1 MFLIGSCSK
10 TRGPDPALINPHHII
25 IAIFIRFTRIIPSLR
40 DGGAGA
46 GAGAQT
52 SPSFGL
58 CSEIH
63 ASSASVVPSSHVPYR
78 CVFCSECGRLF
89 CLHVSPVSSS
99 APLHLPA
106 VLGKDAAIWHKLMDI
121 QARAVTAQTCYS
133 TCRNVRGEMVPQSFF
148 FSF

>member
-10 TRGPDPALINPHHII
+10 TRGLDPALINPHHII

-40 DGGAGA
+40 DGGTGA

-63 ASSASVVPSSHVPYR
+63 VSSSLGCPPFARPIPVCVLQRVRPFVLLSHQP
-78 CVFCSECGRLF
+78 G
-89 CLHVSPVSSS
+89 SSS

-106 VLGKDAAIWHKLMDI
+106 VLGKDAAI
-121 QARAVTAQTCYS
+121 
-133 TCRNVRGEMVPQSFF
+133 
-148 FSF
+148 